1 MNIFNP
7 LSKIVLSRWYW
18 LLLGLMAISAEIV
31 ALFYQYYLDEPPCV
45 LCIHVRIW
53 FLGLFCVAIL
63 GYFLA
68 NHQKLR
74 FIMPL
79 LSIGIFA
86 GLAERSYQLYG
97 VEQGFIMG
105 SCDMTSGLPAWF
117 ALDKWIPAIFE
128 VQTTCG
134 YTPELFFKITM
145 AEALL
150 VYSVLFFVLSIGLFL
165 SLFLKSSD

>member
-1 MNIFNP
+1 MLKSF
-7 LSKIVLSRWYW
+7 VLTFV
-18 LLLGLMAISAEIV
+18 LLLSV
-31 ALFYQYYLDEPPCV
+31 
-45 LCIHVRIW
+45 
-53 FLGLFCVAIL
+53 
-63 GYFLA
+63 
-68 NHQKLR
+68 
-74 FIMPL
+74 
-79 LSIGIFA
+79 GIFA

-105 SCDMTSGLPAWF
+105 SCEMASGLPAWF

-145 AEALL
+145 AETLL
-150 VYSVLFFVLSIGLFL
+150 VYSVLFFVLSMGLFL